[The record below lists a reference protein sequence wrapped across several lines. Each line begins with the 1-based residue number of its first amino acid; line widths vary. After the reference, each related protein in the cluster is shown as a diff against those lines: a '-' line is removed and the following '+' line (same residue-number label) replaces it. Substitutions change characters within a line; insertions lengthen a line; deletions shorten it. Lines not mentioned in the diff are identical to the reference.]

1 MTDKT
6 QLVNKIKNGTVI
18 DHIPVNR
25 GLKVL
30 ELLGSNISKIE
41 TAVIIINMVS
51 GALDHKD
58 ILKIENRELTNN
70 EVNKISL
77 IAPDATLNIIRD
89 WKVSH
94 KSDITV
100 PDILEDVFDC
110 PNSNCISNANE
121 PNFSKFN
128 INNKNP
134 LSLTCQYC
142 ERIFS
147 INELP
152 SFT

>member
-1 MTDKT
+1 MTEKT

-30 ELLGSNISKIE
+30 ELLGSNMSKIE
-41 TAVIIINMVS
+41 TAVVIINMVS
-51 GALDHKD
+51 GTLDHKD

-70 EVNKISL
+70 EVNNISL

-121 PNFSKFN
+121 PNVSKFN
-128 INNKNP
+128 ITNKNP

>member
-1 MTDKT
+1 M
-6 QLVNKIKNGTVI
+6 
-18 DHIPVNR
+18 
-25 GLKVL
+25 
-30 ELLGSNISKIE
+30 ISD
-41 TAVIIINMVS
+41 
-51 GALDHKD
+51 ALDHKD
-58 ILKIENRELTNN
+58 ILKIENRELTSN

-77 IAPDATLNIIRD
+77 LAPDATLNIIRN
-89 WKVSH
+89 WKVSQ

-121 PNFSKFN
+121 PNISKFN
-128 INNKNP
+128 IINKNP

-152 SFT
+152 SFI